1 MASGYTVSG
10 RGDLD
15 ALFMARQNA
24 ARANVGYA
32 VSGVD
37 LANRYEPI
45 GTASAI
51 AATGFT
57 SSGTDL
63 ASLFRDINQPLTLV
77 SLSASQ
83 VRVTR
88 DDNGAPAELH
98 LDPNGFVYHRISSIL
113 TSRGQ
118 WLSDPS
124 QAGNYQSRLTVRSG
138 TLQSGSNGVW
148 ETLNV
153 RRSWAKGSPAV
164 GQGRVDFDLE
174 IRRISTG
181 AVEAAQYGTGFL
193 ICIRG

>member
-1 MASGYTVSG
+1 MASGFTVSG

-15 ALFMARQNA
+15 SLFMARQNA
-24 ARANVGYA
+24 ARANVGFT
-32 VSGVD
+32 VVGVD

-45 GTASAI
+45 GSASPI

-57 SSGTDL
+57 SGGTDL

-77 SLSASQ
+77 SLSVAQ
-83 VRVTR
+83 VRVVR

-98 LDPNGFVYHRISSIL
+98 LDPNGIVYHRIGSTL
-113 TSRGQ
+113 TNRGT
-118 WLSDPS
+118 WISDAS
-124 QAGNYQSRLTVRSG
+124 QAANYESRLTVRSG

-164 GQGRVDFDLE
+164 GMGRVDFDLE

-181 AVEAAQYGTGFL
+181 AVEAAQYGVGYL
-193 ICIRG
+193 ICYRG